1 MNSLGSGFRGF
12 MLMGLGALGSALFIT
27 EVVAVSTAR
36 GVSNFGWVRLSTVEG
51 EEMGVAV
58 ERRVKEGWD
67 E

>member
-1 MNSLGSGFRGF
+1 

-36 GVSNFGWVRLSTVEG
+36 GVSDFGGVRLSTVEG